1 MMVLYRVHFIHKV
14 SKQRDV
20 ASDAWLLLPSLYL
33 AFVFYFFYFF
43 YFLFLFLF
51 LFFKIPNP
59 LSFSSPDKDSR

>member
-20 ASDAWLLLPSLYL
+20 ASDAWLLLPSLSL
-33 AFVFYFFYFF
+33 AFVFYFFY
-43 YFLFLFLF
+43 FLFLF

>member
-20 ASDAWLLLPSLYL
+20 ASDAWLLLPSLSL
-33 AFVFYFFYFF
+33 AFVFYFFY
-43 YFLFLFLF
+43 FLF

>member
-1 MMVLYRVHFIHKV
+1 MVLYRVHFIHKV

-20 ASDAWLLLPSLYL
+20 ASDAWLLLPFLSL
-33 AFVFYFFYFF
+33 AFVFYFFY
-43 YFLFLFLF
+43 FLFLF

>member
-20 ASDAWLLLPSLYL
+20 ASDAWLLLPFLSL
-33 AFVFYFFYFF
+33 AFVFYFFY
-43 YFLFLFLF
+43 FLF

>member
-1 MMVLYRVHFIHKV
+1 MMVLYRVHLIHKV

-33 AFVFYFFYFF
+33 AFVFYFFYF
-43 YFLFLFLF
+43 LFLF